1 MYAVVEIAGK
11 QYKLSEGTVAKV
23 DCLNVTDKT
32 VNFDRVLML
41 VNGADVKVGKPTVA
55 GVKITAEILGEAKG
69 DKLVVFKMKS
79 KKGFRRKKGHRQK
92 YTKIKITKI
101 EG

>member
-11 QYKLSEGTVAKV
+11 QYKLSEGTVANV

-32 VNFDRVLML
+32 VSFDRILML
-41 VNGADVKVGKPTVA
+41 VNGAEVKVGKPTVA
-55 GVKITAEILGEAKG
+55 GVKISAEILGEAKG

-79 KKGFRRKKGHRQK
+79 KKGFRRKRGHRQH
-92 YTKIKITKI
+92 YTKIKVTKI